1 VEICDLLREKDIW
14 ALDTEL
20 YSVRFVTHCDVN
32 RAGIERALKALEE
45 VTRQPRG
52 IGA

>member
-1 VEICDLLREKDIW
+1 
-14 ALDTEL
+14 
-20 YSVRFVTHCDVN
+20 VN
-32 RAGIERALKALEE
+32 RAGIERALTALEE